1 MQALR
6 EESPFNTILVTSAMP
21 REGKSTVSS
30 NLAQALAERGQTV
43 FLVESDMRR
52 PTIEKLFGVDE
63 NLGLSTLLAERISL
77 NGQELSEVMHP
88 AEQPSLFVIGGGPEV
103 SNPVPLLAS
112 PAMDQLL
119 NYLSAQSQVTLLDA
133 PPVLGT
139 ADVSI
144 LAPKVDGVILVV
156 GESLS
161 SREDVRQALRQ
172 LQAMRAQV
180 LGLIFV
186 KKGGRGWG
194 YN

>member
-1 MQALR
+1 
-6 EESPFNTILVTSAMP
+6 
-21 REGKSTVSS
+21 
-30 NLAQALAERGQTV
+30 
-43 FLVESDMRR
+43 
-52 PTIEKLFGVDE
+52 
-63 NLGLSTLLAERISL
+63 
-77 NGQELSEVMHP
+77 
-88 AEQPSLFVIGGGPEV
+88 VIGGGPEV